1 MSNVMDLTV
10 VILDALDNR
19 AGGMTARELLNS
31 IESSGYSV
39 PCASGRNGIAG
50 RIATLG
56 NGLRILTSQGLVEV
70 RTEEA
75 PTGAVP
81 TYWHWRQARRAAPSA
96 PAAGA
101 AQRRKPAAPAT
112 RPATGKPSGKRRAQ
126 AATSADTVT
135 VRLHLTLSDIRR
147 ADAAYAARFLRRA
160 ARILP
165 APHAGHAATLH
176 RIVCDALTTGE
187 TA

>member
-39 PCASGRNGIAG
+39 PRVSGRNGIAG

-56 NGLRILTSQGLVEV
+56 KSLRILTSQGLVEV
-70 RTEEA
+70 RAEDA
-75 PTGAVP
+75 VTGAVP
-81 TYWHWRQARRAAPSA
+81 TYWHWRQAQRAAPA
-96 PAAGA
+96 PAA

-112 RPATGKPSGKRRAQ
+112 RPATGKPGGKRRAR

-147 ADAAYAARFLRRA
+147 TDATYAARFLRRA

-176 RIVCDALTTGE
+176 RIVCDALATGE